1 MNRLLLGV
9 LALLLAALGW
19 QTWRLADASQTISTQ
34 ADELQSK
41 SQALA
46 KSNNQLISLS
56 ILTETNNREQARLYA
71 EAEQTSV
78 LLRQRQHRIE
88 ELKRENE
95 DLRRWA
101 DTPLPADI
109 IRLRERP
116 TLTGGAAY
124 RQPCRLGQAAPRT
137 NGGLNA
143 LLDETE
149 AAWAVCADKVD
160 MIIACQERNSEQ
172 TTIPAPRPQ

>member
-1 MNRLLLGV
+1 MNRLMLVV
-9 LALLLAALGW
+9 LTLLLAALGW

-34 ADELQSK
+34 ANELQSK

-46 KSNNQLISLS
+46 KSNSQLISLS

-71 EAEQTSV
+71 EAEQTIA

-95 DLRRWA
+95 DLRHWA

-116 TLTGGAAY
+116 VLTGGAAY
-124 RQPCRLGQAAPRT
+124 RQWLSAS
-137 NGGLNA
+137 
-143 LLDETE
+143 D
-149 AAWAVCADKVD
+149 AVSAG
-160 MIIACQERNSEQ
+160 AGS
-172 TTIPAPRPQ
+172 TAH